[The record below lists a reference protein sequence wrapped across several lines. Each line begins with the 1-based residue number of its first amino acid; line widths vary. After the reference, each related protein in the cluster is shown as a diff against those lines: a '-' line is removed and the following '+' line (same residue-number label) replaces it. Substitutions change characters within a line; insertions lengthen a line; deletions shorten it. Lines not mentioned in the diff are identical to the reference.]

1 MTILLII
8 TDDDEYNDDFLG
20 DASLS
25 TPMSLEG
32 SFCATI
38 ADADVVFVVVA
49 TAAATAAATAVVMLL
64 EKCISN
70 FLPFQREVSLR
81 ILMERRWNDNRG

>member
-8 TDDDEYNDDFLG
+8 MDDEYNDDFLG

-25 TPMSLEG
+25 TPMSLTG
-32 SFCATI
+32 SCWATI
-38 ADADVVFVVVA
+38 ADVVFVVVA
-49 TAAATAAATAVVMLL
+49 TAAATAATAVVMLL

-70 FLPFQREVSLR
+70 SLSFQRKVSIR
-81 ILMERRWNDNRG
+81 IFIGETME